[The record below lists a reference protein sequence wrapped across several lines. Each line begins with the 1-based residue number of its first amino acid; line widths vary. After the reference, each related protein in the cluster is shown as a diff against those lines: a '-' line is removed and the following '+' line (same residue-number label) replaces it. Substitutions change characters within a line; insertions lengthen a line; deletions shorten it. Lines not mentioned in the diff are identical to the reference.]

1 MKFLT
6 WIQRIKVL
14 SSTRLIPRRLWLR
27 LLLMH
32 LVPEMQKASG
42 GEDNTA
48 VQLTA
53 TTAPTV
59 MDHEESNFFDF
70 LKIP

>member
-1 MKFLT
+1 MVSDFL
-6 WIQRIKVL
+6 QE
-14 SSTRLIPRRLWLR
+14 SNNMIPDTKAVWMY
-27 LLLMH
+27 LMH